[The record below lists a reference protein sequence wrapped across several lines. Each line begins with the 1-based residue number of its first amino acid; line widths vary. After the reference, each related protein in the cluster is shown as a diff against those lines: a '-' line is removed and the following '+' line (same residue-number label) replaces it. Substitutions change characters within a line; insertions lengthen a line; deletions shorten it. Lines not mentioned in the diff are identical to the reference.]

1 MVLEQLQ
8 IVLNKQNEIFEI
20 RIFSY
25 LLNFFFF
32 YLIFFILREYAPWK
46 ISPPHHNNPQ
56 EKS

>member
-20 RIFSY
+20 RIFSD

-32 YLIFFILREYAPWK
+32 YLIFFILRE
-46 ISPPHHNNPQ
+46 
-56 EKS
+56 